1 MAIGIEHDEVII
13 AEEEEREIW
22 AKHYCSSHQ
31 ILLVGEGDF
40 SFSLSLA
47 HSFGSASNILASSLD
62 SYDVLIKKYKQAK
75 SNLEKLGL
83 LGASL
88 LHGVDATTMKLHTDL
103 KMRKFD
109 RIIFNFPHAGFHG
122 KEDNIRLI
130 KMHRRVVHGFFRNAS
145 GMLRA
150 NGEIHV
156 NHKTTTPFNRWCIKE
171 LASQNSLAFI
181 ECVDFKAE
189 DYPGYNN
196 KRGDGL
202 KSDDP
207 FPLGACGTYKFRFS
221 PHTKKMPKV
230 LSSLDIAHIT
240 FQNFVETPFET
251 GRQPILPYEFR
262 QPIVPSEFQQH
273 QMNFTAYANN
283 IPGYVESPPTT
294 ASRDEFSRIFQGY
307 FSHVTET
314 FGWHDCDVYN
324 SVHEA
329 LNLGFATYMAG
340 VPGRDLNGYIE
351 LLEELHH
358 LSVSRLAWLQTML
371 VSDHQW

>member
-1 MAIGIEHDEVII
+1 MVIGIEHDEVII

-47 HSFGSASNILASSLD
+47 RSFGSASNILASSLD

-75 SNLEKLGL
+75 SNLENLGL

-88 LHGVDATTMKLHTDL
+88 LHRVDATTMKLHTDL

-122 KEDNIRLI
+122 KEDNIHLI

-189 DYPGYNN
+189 DYPGYSN

-207 FPLGACGTYKFRFS
+207 FHLGACGTYKFRFS
-221 PHTKKMPKV
+221 PHTKKMPKG
-230 LSSLDIAHIT
+230 LSSLDIA
-240 FQNFVETPFET
+240 
-251 GRQPILPYEFR
+251 QPILPYEFR
-262 QPIVPSEFQQH
+262 QPIVPCEFRQPIFPYEFQQH

-283 IPGYVESPPTT
+283 IPGYVGSPPTIV
-294 ASRDEFSRIFQGY
+294 SRDEFFRIFQGY
-307 FSHVTET
+307 FSHVRET
-314 FGWHDCDVYN
+314 FGRHDCDVYN

-358 LSVSRLAWLQTML
+358 FSVSRLAWLQTML
-371 VSDHQW
+371 VSDRQW